1 MDYGPY
7 SFAIRTDVRCC
18 QLTVGVGSRK
28 RCMPVWDGASVSIA
42 VQHTITRELAIEY
55 GPLLDA
61 AATAKALGFK
71 SQDALRQARRDGR
84 LPISMFRLPGRRG
97 WFASTQAVIEW
108 IDAQVEPHLPRNN
121 PAGGLL

>member
-1 MDYGPY
+1 
-7 SFAIRTDVRCC
+7 
-18 QLTVGVGSRK
+18 
-28 RCMPVWDGASVSIA
+28 MPVWDGASVSTVI
-42 VQHTITRELAIEY
+42 QHTITRELAVEY

-108 IDAQVEPHLPRNN
+108 IDAQVEPHLPRNHQ
-121 PAGGLL
+121 GGGWP

>member
-1 MDYGPY
+1 MSTG
-7 SFAIRTDVRCC
+7 I
-18 QLTVGVGSRK
+18 
-28 RCMPVWDGASVSIA
+28 
-42 VQHTITRELAIEY
+42 QHSITRDLAVEY

-108 IDAQVEPHLPRNN
+108 IDAQVEPHLPRDQRI
-121 PAGGLL
+121 GGWR

>member
-1 MDYGPY
+1 M
-7 SFAIRTDVRCC
+7 T
-18 QLTVGVGSRK
+18 T
-28 RCMPVWDGASVSIA
+28 SVNNS
-42 VQHTITRELAIEY
+42 ITRELAVEH

-97 WFASTQAVIEW
+97 WFASTQAVIDW
-108 IDAQVEPHLPRNN
+108 IDAQIQPHPSHESDSRR
-121 PAGGLL
+121 PAMNSG